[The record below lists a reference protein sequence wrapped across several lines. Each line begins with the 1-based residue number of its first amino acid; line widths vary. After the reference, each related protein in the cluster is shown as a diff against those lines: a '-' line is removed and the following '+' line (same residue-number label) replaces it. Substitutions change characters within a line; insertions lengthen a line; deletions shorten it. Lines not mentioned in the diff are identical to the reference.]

1 MIIVDFSAISIAS
14 VFSQPKSNLEED
26 LLRHMILNSLRL
38 YNLKYRDE
46 FGRMILACDAG
57 SWRKGPFPE
66 YKAARKKTRE
76 SSSLDW
82 PTIFGWLNTI
92 TDEIN
97 EHLPYPVISVSGAEA
112 DDVIG
117 TLVETTQEFGN
128 HEKVMIISGDK
139 DFIQLQKYDNVSQ
152 FSPLTKKLVKDPHP
166 TKYLFE
172 HVVRGDSGD
181 GVPNILSPD
190 DVFVSDSRQTPLRS
204 KLIEEWYEKSR
215 STPME
220 EILDEGTY
228 RNYIRNK
235 SMIDLSQ
242 IPEEVSTR
250 IREEYANKPVKPN
263 GKVLNYL
270 ISRRCSQL
278 VACAEEFFIKS

>member
-46 FGRMILACDAG
+46 YGRMILACDAG

-92 TDEIN
+92 TEEIN

-128 HEKVMIISGDK
+128 YEKVMIISGDK

-152 FSPLTKKLVKDPHP
+152 FSPLTKKLVKDSNPA
-166 TKYLFE
+166 KYLFE
-172 HVVRGDSGD
+172 HIVRGDSGD
-181 GVPNILSPD
+181 GVPNILSAD
-190 DVFVSDSRQTPLRS
+190 DVFVSDSRQTPLRT

-215 STPME
+215 SSSME
-220 EILDEGTY
+220 EILDESTY

-242 IPEEVSTR
+242 IPEEVSNR
-250 IREEYANKPVKPN
+250 IREEYTEKTVKPN
-263 GKVLNYL
+263 NKVLNYL

>member
-1 MIIVDFSAISIAS
+1 MLAPGAKAHSPNTKPPAKRHE
-14 VFSQPKSNLEED
+14 KS
-26 LLRHMILNSLRL
+26 S
-38 YNLKYRDE
+38 
-46 FGRMILACDAG
+46 
-57 SWRKGPFPE
+57 
-66 YKAARKKTRE
+66 T
-76 SSSLDW
+76 LDW

-152 FSPLTKKLVKDPHP
+152 FSPLTKKLIKDPHP

-215 STPME
+215 SVPME

-242 IPEEVSTR
+242 IPAEVSTQ

>member
-152 FSPLTKKLVKDPHP
+152 FSPLTKKLVKDSHP